1 MGTYTREILA
11 ALERTERPR
20 LLVYGPGAREIP
32 GPRLV
37 GRHFL
42 WPRRL
47 RRLDIDVFF
56 GPAGLLPLAGPG
68 VPSVITVHDLAIYLR
83 PEWFPPGQP
92 FSTRI
97 VVPRSIERADA
108 VIAVSRNTA
117 RDLERIFEIGAD
129 RVDVIPEGVSESFQP
144 LPPERLA
151 EVRDRYQL
159 PERFILFVGTLEPR
173 KNVTTLVDAWE
184 ALPRGERPEL
194 VVAGGW
200 GWRTEA
206 IRARLERAGSGLRL
220 LGSVPYSDLP
230 ALYNLATVLAHP
242 AHYEGFG
249 LTPLEAMACGTPVI
263 CSNAAS
269 LPEVVG
275 SAALTAPPDDVQAW
289 TAALERVLQE
299 PELGLRLRA
308 QGLLRAAEFTWERA
322 ARQTYSVLQRTASPA
337 RS

>member
-11 ALERTERPR
+11 ALERTQRPR
-20 LLVYGPGAREIP
+20 LLVFGPGARQIP
-32 GPRLV
+32 GPRLL
-37 GRHFL
+37 GRHFV

-47 RRLDIDVFF
+47 RRLDLDVFF
-56 GPAGLLPLAGPG
+56 GPTGHLPLSDPG
-68 VPSVITVHDLAIYLR
+68 APTVITVHDLAIYLR

-97 VVPRSIERADA
+97 VVPRSIERADS

-117 RDLERIFEIGAD
+117 RDLERIFELPAD
-129 RVDVIPEGVSESFQP
+129 RVDVIPEGVSAAFQP
-144 LPPERLA
+144 LPPEPLA
-151 EVRDRYQL
+151 EARQRYDL

-173 KNVTTLVDAWE
+173 KNLATLVDAWE
-184 ALPRGERPEL
+184 ALPKSDRPDL

-206 IRARLERAGSGLRL
+206 LRERLSRVGSGLRR
-220 LGSVPYSDLP
+220 LGSVPYADLP
-230 ALYNLATVLAHP
+230 ALYNLATLLAHP

-249 LTPLEAMACGTPVI
+249 LTPLEAMACGTPVV

-275 SAALTAPPDDVQAW
+275 PAALTVPPDAAEAW
-289 TAALERVLQE
+289 TEALRRLLQE
-299 PELGLRLRA
+299 PELGASLRT

-322 ARQTYSVLQRTASPA
+322 ARQTYAVLERTA